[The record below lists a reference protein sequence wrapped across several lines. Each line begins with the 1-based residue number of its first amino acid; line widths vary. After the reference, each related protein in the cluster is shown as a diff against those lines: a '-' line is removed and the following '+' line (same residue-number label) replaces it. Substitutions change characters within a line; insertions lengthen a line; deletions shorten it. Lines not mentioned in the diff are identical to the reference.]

1 MTPEQRHF
9 VAAAR
14 VARMATVDDDGM
26 PTVLPICFWLDGERL
41 YQVMDEKPKRVG
53 GAELKR
59 VRNLRANPSMAVVV
73 DRWDE
78 DWARLGWVLLRG
90 RGDVLEGGAEHAR
103 ALAALRDKYEPYR
116 TMALEHQLLIRMTV
130 QSVRSWGALT

>member
-1 MTPEQRHF
+1 MTPEERRF

-14 VARMATVDDDGM
+14 VARMATVDEHGM

-53 GAELKR
+53 GAALKR
-59 VRNLRANPSMAVVV
+59 VRNLRANPSMAVLV
-73 DRWDE
+73 DHWDE
-78 DWARLGWVLLRG
+78 DWSRLGWVLLRG

-103 ALAALRDKYEPYR
+103 AVAALREKYAPYR
-116 TMALEHQLLIRMTV
+116 EMALAEQPMIRMTV
-130 QSVRSWGALT
+130 ESVRSWGALA